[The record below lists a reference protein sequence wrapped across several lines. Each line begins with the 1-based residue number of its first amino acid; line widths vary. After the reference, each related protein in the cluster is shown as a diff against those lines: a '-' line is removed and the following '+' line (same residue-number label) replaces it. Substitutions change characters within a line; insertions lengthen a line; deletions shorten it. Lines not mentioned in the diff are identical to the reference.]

1 MGIFSDSTRIQWTHF
16 GRKHRLNFS
25 KEEIEYMDL
34 FEAMM
39 KKIYNERPEF
49 DGLIAYNDHSNRQVI
64 INNDSD
70 LRSAMHQMKGK
81 LKIYTT
87 LPERGTLAAADM
99 AHGRSN
105 NHRSHSVPP
114 PHSRYSPIQ
123 DNRAPSSLDYNYRTY
138 DRHQNHHQNNQRQH
152 TASFDAPPQRYERS
166 HSSFSRGNN
175 NNSPPSSYN
184 GYGNNSYNN
193 GRQVTG
199 YQPYQPPQIP
209 PTYQY
214 NYSFYNNSNL
224 PYPGPA
230 AGPLMPQ
237 QNMYLNHYLNGM
249 PPGQP
254 PVHAHAYAARSG
266 TTFIGPNK
274 LLASSWG
281 YPMGRAW

>member
-1 MGIFSDSTRIQWTHF
+1 MGLFSDSTRIQWTHF

-25 KEEIEYMDL
+25 KEEVEYMDL

-49 DGLIAYNDHSNRQVI
+49 DGLIAYNDHNNRQII
-64 INNDSD
+64 INSDSD
-70 LRSAMHQMKGK
+70 LRNAMHQMKGK
-81 LKIYTT
+81 LKLYTT

-99 AHGRSN
+99 AHGRQN
-105 NHRSHSVPP
+105 NNLRSHSVPP

-138 DRHQNHHQNNQRQH
+138 DRHQNQNNHRQ
-152 TASFDAPPQRYERS
+152 TSFDAPPQRYERS

-175 NNSPPSSYN
+175 HNNVNISPPPSSYN
-184 GYGNNSYNN
+184 NGYNN
-193 GRQVTG
+193 GRQMTG
-199 YQPYQPPQIP
+199 YQPYQSPQIP

-214 NYSFYNNSNL
+214 SYSSYNNSNL
-224 PYPGPA
+224 PYPGP

-237 QNMYLNHYLNGM
+237 QNMYLNHYLNGN
-249 PPGQP
+249 PGAP
-254 PVHAHAYAARSG
+254 PVAAHAYAARSG